1 MELSRIIRLPP
12 GWSVAMCPSDS
23 SVYFYNAETTKSSW
37 IPPTLEIP
45 TENSDVPLDLSPVS
59 FAQITEQRRPNHQS
73 SSTSRSVFKLL
84 KYSHRHN
91 RNDRHHHHHHHISNH
106 AKRKRPIGMESTT
119 TEPNVPSI
127 DDATILDTDEQIKDE
142 ELNEK
147 YTIESIE
154 KLSAVVPKAAMDADN
169 DSDMAT
175 IMKDTSDLNDHVDDE
190 HILSSDNKTLSSSIR
205 QNRDLLRKN
214 ISQHVHA
221 ILKPYTKRT
230 CKQGR
235 IISTDDI
242 KYLVKKFTLA
252 VLDKEI
258 EKAKN
263 EGTGLPPVLTE
274 RVRLKTE
281 MYVKKYMN
289 KMGSVFQ
296 RHDPIGHSSSQ
307 PPSSITT
314 TTTSNL
320 E

>member
-23 SVYFYNAETTKSSW
+23 SVYFYNAETIKSSW
-37 IPPTLEIP
+37 IPPILEIP
-45 TENSDVPLDLSPVS
+45 TENSDAPLDLSPVS
-59 FAQITEQRRPNHQS
+59 FAQITEQRRPHHQS
-73 SSTSRSVFKLL
+73 SSTSRSVSKLL
-84 KYSHRHN
+84 KHSHRHN
-91 RNDRHHHHHHHISNH
+91 RHHHQHIISH
-106 AKRKRPIGMESTT
+106 AKRKRPIGMESTAT
-119 TEPNVPSI
+119 IKEEANLPSI
-127 DDATILDTDEQIKDE
+127 EDATIIDTDEQIKDE
-142 ELNEK
+142 EINEK
-147 YTIESIE
+147 FQIESIE
-154 KLSAVVPKAAMDADN
+154 KQSAVVPKAAIDADN
-169 DSDMAT
+169 DFDMAT
-175 IMKDTSDLNDHVDDE
+175 ITKDTSDLNDHADE
-190 HILSSDNKTLSSSIR
+190 HTLSSDSKTLSSSIKL
-205 QNRDLLRKN
+205 NRDLLRKN

-235 IISTDDI
+235 IVSTDDI

-258 EKAKN
+258 EKARN
-263 EGTGLPPVLTE
+263 DGTGLPPVLTE

-296 RHDPIGHSSSQ
+296 RHDPTGHSSSQ
-307 PPSSITT
+307 LPSITT
-314 TTTSNL
+314 ATSNL